1 MASTGPILL
10 LAATMLSSA
19 LLSSGCGGSKK
30 QIVVGGKSTTM
41 QAVLGEIIAQ
51 HLEHRLGRTI
61 RRNLTLGNT
70 QEAYQALVNGEVS
83 LYPEETGAIQ
93 AQILK
98 EASASDASSTL
109 ERVRNEMKRISQ
121 LDVLDPL
128 GIDNSWSVMVR
139 KDQQAN
145 TLSEAADANP
155 GWKLGVTRDF
165 SARNDGLAALTAYRL
180 PMGAMTKVSDSAT
193 LYTAFAAGELS
204 MVVGKITD
212 GVPARHEDWKAL
224 SDDKKVFP
232 YYQTCVM
239 VRADVLASDPKI
251 QTALTELV
259 GKFTNEAI
267 RKMDAQVD
275 VDHTKPADVAAEF
288 LSQIGLK

>member
-1 MASTGPILL
+1 
-10 LAATMLSSA
+10 
-19 LLSSGCGGSKK
+19 
-30 QIVVGGKSTTM
+30 M

-83 LYPEETGAIQ
+83 LYPEDTGSLQ

-98 EASASDASSTL
+98 EAGSSDASSTL

-139 KDQQAN
+139 KDQQVS
-145 TLSEAADANP
+145 TLSEAANANP

-165 SARNDGLAALTAYRL
+165 NERNDGLAALAAYRL
-180 PMGAMTKVSDSAT
+180 PMAAMTKVADATT

-204 MVVGKITD
+204 MVVGKSTD
-212 GVPARHEDWKAL
+212 GVPARHGEWKTL
-224 SDDKKVFP
+224 SDDKKFFP
-232 YYQTCVM
+232 YYQTCVL

-251 QTALTELV
+251 QAALTELV

-275 VDHTKPADVAAEF
+275 VDHKKPADVAAEF